1 MTQTAIFLKE
11 GEGKVH
17 DILGMRH
24 IYKALTK
31 DTGGAFLCFEVEV
44 PPGTGVGK
52 HKHDSDCEAMFMLEG
67 ELVFENDAGA
77 RTCGVGDFTF
87 FKSGDAHSFRNE
99 SGMMVRA
106 LVISSPGVEPEAF
119 FEELDSSAKKPDFNV
134 AEALI
139 PMAKKRGIEV
149 VV

>member
-1 MTQTAIFLKE
+1 MSDTAIFLNK
-11 GEGKVH
+11 GEGKAH

-24 IYKALTK
+24 IYKALTA
-31 DTGGAFLCFEVEV
+31 DTGGAFLCFEVEI
-44 PPGTGVGK
+44 PPGTGVGM
-52 HKHDSDCEAMFMLEG
+52 HRHDEDCEAMFM
-67 ELVFENDAGA
+67 VFESADGVH
-77 RTCGVGDFTF
+77 TCSVGDFSF

-99 SGMMVRA
+99 SGKLVRA
-106 LVISSPGVEPEAF
+106 LVISSPGVAPEAF
-119 FEELDSSAKKPDFNV
+119 FDELDASAKQPEFNV